1 MRCTFALLAL
11 WMVAGCA
18 DPTARQ
24 EATNR
29 CAAVGISARDADFA
43 ACIEAYRLETQ
54 QTGISNAYRDAV
66 DMGPRP
72 RRRPVE

>member
-11 WMVAGCA
+11 WMIAGCA

-24 EATNR
+24 EATER
-29 CAAVGISARDADFA
+29 CAAVGISARDLDFI
-43 ACIEAYRLETQ
+43 ACTEAYRLETQ
-54 QTGISNAYRDAV
+54 QSGISNAYRNAV
-66 DMGPRP
+66 DMQPR

>member
-1 MRCTFALLAL
+1 MRCTFAFLAL
-11 WMVAGCA
+11 WVIAGCA

-29 CAAVGISARDADFA
+29 CAAVGISARDPDFL
-43 ACIEAYRLETQ
+43 ACTEAYRLETQ
-54 QTGISNAYRDAV
+54 QSGISSAYQNAV
-66 DMGPRP
+66 DMQPR

>member
-1 MRCTFALLAL
+1 MRYAFALLAL
-11 WMVAGCA
+11 WMIAGCA

-29 CAAVGISARDADFA
+29 CAAVGISARDPDFA
-43 ACIEAYRLETQ
+43 ACTEAYRLETQ
-54 QTGISNAYRDAV
+54 QTGISNAYQNAAE
-66 DMGPRP
+66 MGPRP